1 VAATVLLF
9 GIVGAMQAISIG
21 SEMLDTARKQSIA
34 TQLIE
39 AELER
44 IRSLPWDD
52 SDSTADEACIRDLPD
67 RTTSNPISPPGY
79 LSALAGPFTVTRA
92 GFTWKSSSEG
102 RMIRV
107 TVRWRSLRGVTLT
120 RSGDGYYSKSGWQQ
134 SYQSP

>member
-1 VAATVLLF
+1 MAATVLLF
-9 GIVGAMQAISIG
+9 GIVGAMQAISVG

-34 TQLIE
+34 AQLIE

-67 RTTSNPISPPGY
+67 RTTSNPLTASGY
-79 LSALAGPFTVTRA
+79 LNAIAGPFTITRTGA
-92 GFTWKSSSEG
+92 AWKGSADG

-107 TVRWRSLRGVTLT
+107 TVTWRNLRGVTYT
-120 RSGDGYYSKSGWQQ
+120 RSGDGYFSRSGWQQ